1 MNVSY
6 TYLGRYDGDTIYV
19 DVRNNLRLIG
29 ERKFSIVTYT
39 VDSAVASMKNEGDN
53 FGFSF
58 DGEYYPPQNNNT
70 NNASPISPELYD
82 PESPDSQVPEGAID
96 GYEFNLPRVT
106 LVETPDIINLTTLQ
120 TNDDLKQKENAQLK
134 NSLESKL
141 SVQDKIAN
149 IINAKKELIKI
160 SLIPFVLTLLAA
172 FGATALQA
180 IVKKLPL
187 SPEQLKS
194 LINCPSSAKI
204 SSLIKKRNSLVK
216 QLNNI
221 YTIIN
226 VLTKTL
232 AITTTVITVLT
243 IGVSLAKAFPY
254 PSIGIPPLGLPPL
267 TAGQQTTLADGLRL
281 LQEEL
286 IKAGITVSIL
296 TLSVGSFGILLGKI
310 IDLLNSL
317 DMFLQHCAEDQ
328 DMDLEQLNDEIN
340 ALANP
345 TIEAT
350 QTPEG
355 NTYKGFTLEVVINKQ
370 NTSKYIQ
377 RYAQALTPQ
386 GVPVLKTEP
395 SFASDPAVLIS
406 QLKFIIDSNP
416 NITAE

>member
-1 MNVSY
+1 MNVNY
-6 TYLGRYDGDTIYV
+6 TYLARYEGDTLYI
-19 DVRNNLRLIG
+19 DVRNNNRLIG
-29 ERKFSIVTYT
+29 ERKFSIITYNT
-39 VDSAVASMKNEGDN
+39 ESALAEIKNEGNN

-70 NNASPISPELYD
+70 PEPPTPAEPYN
-82 PESPDSQVPEGAID
+82 PENPDSQPSEGAVD
-96 GYEFNLPRVT
+96 GYEFNLSRVT
-106 LVETPDIINLTTLQ
+106 LTDTPDIINTTTLQ
-120 TNDDLKQKENAQLK
+120 TNDDLKQKENIQLK
-134 NSLESKL
+134 SLLESKL

-180 IVKKLPL
+180 IIKKLPL

-204 SSLIKKRNSLVK
+204 SNLIKKRNSLVK

-226 VLTKTL
+226 TLTKTL
-232 AITTTVITVLT
+232 AITTTVITALT
-243 IGVSLAKAFPY
+243 IGISLAKALPY
-254 PSIGIPPLGLPPL
+254 PSVGIPPLGLPPL
-267 TAGQQTTLADGLRL
+267 TAGQQATIADGLRL
-281 LQEEL
+281 LQEAL

-296 TLSVGSFGILLGKI
+296 TLTVGSFGILLGKI

-345 TIEAT
+345 TVEAT

-355 NTYKGFTLEVVINKQ
+355 NTYKEFKLEVVINEK

-377 RYAQALTPQ
+377 RYAQALNKQ

-406 QLKFIIDSNP
+406 QLKFIIDSSP

>member
-1 MNVSY
+1 MNVNY
-6 TYLGRYDGDTIYV
+6 TYLVRVEGDTIYV
-19 DVRNNLRLIG
+19 DIRNNNRLIG
-29 ERKFSIVTYT
+29 EKKYSTITYT
-39 VDSAVASMKNEGDN
+39 TDRVASEVKNEGDN

-70 NNASPISPELYD
+70 PPPPAPAEPYD
-82 PESPDSQVPEGAID
+82 PENPDTQPPEGAVD
-96 GYEFNLPRVT
+96 NYEFNLNRVT
-106 LVETPDIINLTTLQ
+106 LTDTPDIINLTTLQ
-120 TNDDLKQKENAQLK
+120 ANDDLKQKENAQLK
-134 NSLESKL
+134 ISLESKL

-149 IINAKKELIKI
+149 IINEKKELIKI

-180 IVKKLPL
+180 VLKRLPL
-187 SPEQLKS
+187 DQLKS

-204 SSLIKKRNSLVK
+204 SNLIKKRNSLVK

-232 AITTTVITVLT
+232 TITTTVITVLT
-243 IGVSLAKAFPY
+243 IGVSLAKALPY

-267 TAGQQTTLADGLRL
+267 TAGQQATIADGLRL

-296 TLSVGSFGILLGKI
+296 TLTVGSFGILLGKI
-310 IDLLNSL
+310 IELLNSL
-317 DMFLQHCAEDQ
+317 DMLLQHCAEDQ
-328 DMDLEQLNDEIN
+328 DMDLEQLNNEIN

-345 TIEAT
+345 TVEAT

-355 NTYKGFTLEVVINKQ
+355 NTYKEFKLEVVINEK

-377 RYAQALTPQ
+377 RYAQALNKQ

-395 SFASDPAVLIS
+395 SFASDPSVLIS
-406 QLKFIIDSNP
+406 QLKFIIDLNP

>member
-1 MNVSY
+1 MNVNY
-6 TYLGRYDGDTIYV
+6 TYLARYEGDTLYV
-19 DVRNNLRLIG
+19 DVRNNNRLIG
-29 ERKFSIVTYT
+29 ERKFSIITYNT
-39 VDSAVASMKNEGDN
+39 ESALAEIKNEGNN

-70 NNASPISPELYD
+70 PEPSTPTEPYD
-82 PESPDSQVPEGAID
+82 PENPSDQLSEGVVD

-106 LVETPDIINLTTLQ
+106 LVDAPDIINLTTLQ
-120 TNDDLKQKENAQLK
+120 TNDDLKQKENIQLK
-134 NSLESKL
+134 SLLESKL

-149 IINAKKELIKI
+149 TINAKKELIKI
-160 SLIPFVLTLLAA
+160 SLIPFALTLLAA

-180 IVKKLPL
+180 VLKRLPL
-187 SPEQLKS
+187 EQLKS
-194 LINCPSSAKI
+194 LINCPSSSKI

-221 YTIIN
+221 YAIIN

-232 AITTTVITVLT
+232 AITTASITALT
-243 IGVSLAKAFPY
+243 IGISLAKSIPY
-254 PSIGIPPLGLPPL
+254 PSIGIPALGLPPL
-267 TAGQQTTLADGLRL
+267 TAGQQVRFADALKA
-281 LQEEL
+281 LQEAL
-286 IKAGITVSIL
+286 VKAGIVVSIL
-296 TLSVGSFGILLGKI
+296 TLSLGSFGILLGKI
-310 IDLLNSL
+310 IELLNSL
-317 DMFLQHCAEDQ
+317 DVLLQHCAEDQ
-328 DMDLEQLNDEIN
+328 DIDFEQLNDEIN

-350 QTPEG
+350 QTPEDLNG
-355 NTYKGFTLEVVINKQ
+355 NNYKGFTLEVVINKQ

-386 GVPVLKTEP
+386 GVPVLKTES
-395 SFASDPAVLIS
+395 SFASDPSVLIS

>member
-1 MNVSY
+1 MSVSY

-29 ERKFSIVTYT
+29 ERKFSTVTYT
-39 VDSAVASMKNEGDN
+39 VDSAVATIKEEGN
-53 FGFSF
+53 SFGFSF
-58 DGEYYPPQNNNT
+58 DGEYYPPQNNNP
-70 NNASPISPELYD
+70 NNTPPTSPEPYD
-82 PESPDSQVPEGAID
+82 PEALNIQPAEGAID

-106 LVETPDIINLTTLQ
+106 LIDTPDIINLTTLQ
-120 TNDDLKQKENAQLK
+120 TNDDLKQKENSQLKAQL
-134 NSLESKL
+134 EPQL
-141 SVQDKIAN
+141 SIQDKIAN
-149 IINAKKELIKI
+149 TVNAKKELIKV

-180 IVKKLPL
+180 VIKKLPL

-194 LINCPSSAKI
+194 LISCPSSAKI

-232 AITTTVITVLT
+232 AITTAGITALT
-243 IGVSLAKAFPY
+243 IGISLAKALPY

-267 TAGQQTTLADGLRL
+267 TAGQQVTLSDALNT
-281 LQEEL
+281 LQDAL
-286 IKAGITVSIL
+286 IKAGIVVSIL
-296 TLSVGSFGILLGKI
+296 TLSLGSFGILLGKI
-310 IDLLNSL
+310 IELLNSL

-328 DMDLEQLNDEIN
+328 DMDFEQLNNEIN

-350 QTPEG
+350 QTPDG

-386 GVPVLKTEP
+386 GVPVLKTES
-395 SFASDPAVLIS
+395 SFASDPSVLVS

>member
-1 MNVSY
+1 MNVNY
-6 TYLGRYDGDTIYV
+6 TYLARYEGDTLYV
-19 DVRNNLRLIG
+19 DVRNNNRLIG
-29 ERKFSIVTYT
+29 ERKFSIITYNT
-39 VDSAVASMKNEGDN
+39 ESALAEIKNEGNN

-70 NNASPISPELYD
+70 PEPPAPAEPYD
-82 PESPDSQVPEGAID
+82 PENPDNQPSEGAVD

-106 LVETPDIINLTTLQ
+106 LTDTPDIINTTTLQ
-120 TNDDLKQKENAQLK
+120 TNDDLKQKENIQLK
-134 NSLESKL
+134 SLLESKL

-160 SLIPFVLTLLAA
+160 SLIPFVLTLLAT

-180 IVKKLPL
+180 VVKKLPL

-232 AITTTVITVLT
+232 AITTVSITALT
-243 IGVSLAKAFPY
+243 IGISLAKSIPY
-254 PSIGIPPLGLPPL
+254 PSIGIPALGLPPL
-267 TAGQQTTLADGLRL
+267 TAGQQVRFADALRA
-281 LQEEL
+281 LQEAL
-286 IKAGITVSIL
+286 LKAGIVVSIL
-296 TLSVGSFGILLGKI
+296 TLSLGSFGILLGKI

-345 TIEAT
+345 TVEAT

-386 GVPVLKTEP
+386 GIPVLRTES

-406 QLKFIIDSNP
+406 QLKFIIDTNP